1 MLWPWRY
8 SNTNTT
14 HCHTAM
20 LSYTSAFSSRFR
32 SHDQAHALSH
42 LIALPLS
49 HFHFQFPQL
58 YNFQSSSPS
67 LDPTPTTSSVL
78 SHYLTHWLNPK
89 PMPVTSDISCLWGV
103 QNIMVTHLA
112 YKHVNNSHCT
122 KIIGQMQCHLQQY
135 LKNKAVQTNICNIRY
150 ETLTAVL
157 LQVCKTYSQSQACG
171 GN

>member
-20 LSYTSAFSSRFR
+20 LSYTYAFSPTFR
-32 SHDQAHALSH
+32 SHDQAHAHSH
-42 LIALPLS
+42 LTALPLS

-58 YNFQSSSPS
+58 YTFQSSSPS

-78 SHYLTHWLNPK
+78 SHYLTNWLNPM
-89 PMPVTSDISCLWGV
+89 PMPITSDISCLWGV
-103 QNIMVTHLA
+103 QIIMVAHLA
-112 YKHVNNSHCT
+112 YKHVNNTYC
-122 KIIGQMQCHLQQY
+122 KEIIGQMQRHFQQY
-135 LKNKAVQTNICNIRY
+135 LKNKAVQTNICNIRF
-150 ETLTAVL
+150 EFLTAVL
-157 LQVCKTYSQSQACG
+157 LPVCKTYSHSQARI